1 MKNLKKLNRE
11 NLKSITGG
19 RPAAA
24 SECINCG
31 CPTTVCYYINGN
43 GGGGGCGNIRC
54 A

>member
-1 MKNLKKLNRE
+1 MKNLKKLNRGS
-11 NLKSITGG
+11 LKSITGG

-43 GGGGGCGNIRC
+43 MVSREKIFTSKL
-54 A
+54 